1 MAKEAIAMNQIIGMT
16 NFGFRHFGLRRRG
29 YTTTKKRTKAIATI
43 LSIETVKDTSRMN
56 GVNLHITKPS
66 FHSAERASC
75 CCKEGGMT
83 KTTYVRSEIAMLKIK
98 QFAVFLIRFF
108 LMKMAKRLVFPSNEK
123 TASSKQ

>member
-1 MAKEAIAMNQIIGMT
+1 
-16 NFGFRHFGLRRRG
+16 
-29 YTTTKKRTKAIATI
+29 
-43 LSIETVKDTSRMN
+43 
-56 GVNLHITKPS
+56 
-66 FHSAERASC
+66 
-75 CCKEGGMT
+75 MT